1 MDLNIFIFILSQK
14 AHKMKPQHDA
24 KLCGMSL
31 INYLFLNVVFTCSIK
46 YRQNIQGNLFSYDL
60 QIWVLQ
66 LTTWVNAKTWLSTSN
81 NNLTN

>member
-1 MDLNIFIFILSQK
+1 LSQK

-46 YRQNIQGNLFSYDL
+46 
-60 QIWVLQ
+60 
-66 LTTWVNAKTWLSTSN
+66 
-81 NNLTN
+81 